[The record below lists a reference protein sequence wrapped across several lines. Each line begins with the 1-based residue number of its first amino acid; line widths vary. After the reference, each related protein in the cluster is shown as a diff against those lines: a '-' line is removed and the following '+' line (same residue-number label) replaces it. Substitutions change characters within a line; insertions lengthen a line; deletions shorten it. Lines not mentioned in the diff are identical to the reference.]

1 VDTGIDTM
9 TGGRVKRVQKYVGN
23 ETFMLTYGDAVC
35 TVDMNDLLRFHREQG
50 KIATVTAIRFG
61 QRFGVLEVD
70 PDSKKITSFREKE
83 ETDSARINGG
93 YMVLEPK
100 VFDYLIDDT
109 TIFEQGPMRQL
120 SKDGELNAY
129 EYDGF
134 WQCMDTK
141 REHDL
146 LDRMIQEGK
155 AKWMVWA

>member
-1 VDTGIDTM
+1 
-9 TGGRVKRVQKYVGN
+9 
-23 ETFMLTYGDAVC
+23 
-35 TVDMNDLLRFHREQG
+35 
-50 KIATVTAIRFG
+50 
-61 QRFGVLEVD
+61 
-70 PDSKKITSFREKE
+70 
-83 ETDSARINGG
+83 
-93 YMVLEPK
+93 
-100 VFDYLIDDT
+100 
-109 TIFEQGPMRQL
+109 MRQL